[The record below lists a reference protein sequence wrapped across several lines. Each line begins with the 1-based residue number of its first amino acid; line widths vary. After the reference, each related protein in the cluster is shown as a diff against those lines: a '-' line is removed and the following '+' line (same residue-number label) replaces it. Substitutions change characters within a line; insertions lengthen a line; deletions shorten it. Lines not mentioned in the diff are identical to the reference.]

1 MDNRFMNDYIKNTSD
16 LKGKTIKE
24 IDNLVQGGFLYI
36 ITDDCKW
43 TILEEWTP
51 NYSDYD
57 EQEVGIY
64 PVDNSLSI
72 SELLD
77 GDKEFVNILE
87 ENTDFDFKSFLEE
100 KRQRESKSK
109 EEVDLRN
116 LKYLIE
122 TYKDEAT
129 EMIKRLK

>member
-1 MDNRFMNDYIKNTSD
+1 MKDYIKNTSD

-24 IDNLVQGGFLYI
+24 IDNLVQGGYLYI
-36 ITDDCKW
+36 ITEDCKW

-51 NYSDYD
+51 HYSDY
-57 EQEVGIY
+57 EAQEVGIY
-64 PVDNSLSI
+64 PVDNSVAI
-72 SELLD
+72 SDLLD
-77 GDKEFVNILE
+77 GDKEFVKVLE
-87 ENTDFDFKSFLEE
+87 ENTDFDFSSFLEE
-100 KRQRESKSK
+100 KRERESKKK

-129 EMIKRLK
+129 EIIKRLR

>member
-1 MDNRFMNDYIKNTSD
+1 MNDYIKNTSD